1 MPPGVQS
8 ICTKESNLCHNTSST
23 ADPWYDVVIFHCH
36 TTNVKAGIAGAN
48 RRRLAGV
55 TLDSR
60 GEERAWP
67 FPSAK
72 ELLQLVGTLQEA
84 ARLAQKR

>member
-36 TTNVKAGIAGAN
+36 TTNVKARITRAN

-55 TLDSR
+55 ALDSR

-72 ELLQLVGTLQEA
+72 ELLQLVGILQEA